1 MTRACL
7 LLIDLQNDFLP
18 GGALAVPGGDQVIR
32 VANEMMRNFDIV
44 IASQDWHPSN
54 HGSFVS
60 QHPDRKV
67 GDTFLWN
74 GASQVV
80 WPDHCVQGTYGAAF
94 PSELDVS
101 KISQLVTKGEDP
113 NVDSYS
119 TFFDN
124 AKMRATRL
132 HAILQSLGIDAIHM
146 MGLATDYCVRA
157 TALDALEL
165 GYRVTL
171 HTKGCR
177 GVEIRPGD
185 CVKAIEEMAL
195 KGVEVL

>member
-1 MTRACL
+1 MTKTCL

-18 GGALAVPGGDQVIR
+18 GGALAVPGGDQVIS
-32 VANEMMRNFDIV
+32 VANEMMRDFDVV

-94 PSELDVS
+94 PPELDVS

-119 TFFDN
+119 AFFDN

-132 HAILQSLGIDAIHM
+132 HVLLRSLGVEAIHM

-177 GVEIRPGD
+177 GVDIRQGN
-185 CVKAIEEMAL
+185 CVKAIEEMTN
-195 KGVEVL
+195 KGAVVL

>member
-1 MTRACL
+1 MTKTCL

-18 GGALAVPGGDQVIR
+18 GGALAVPGGDQVIS
-32 VANEMMRNFDIV
+32 VANEMIRDFDIV

-132 HAILQSLGIDAIHM
+132 HVLLQSLEVDTIHM

-177 GVEIRPGD
+177 GVEIQPGD

-195 KGVEVL
+195 NGVEVL

>member
-1 MTRACL
+1 MTKTCL

-177 GVEIRPGD
+177 GVEIQPGD
-185 CVKAIEEMAL
+185 CVRAIEEMDL
-195 KGVEVL
+195 NGVEVL

>member
-1 MTRACL
+1 MTKTCL

-18 GGALAVPGGDQVIR
+18 GGALAVPGGDQVIS
-32 VANEMMRNFDIV
+32 VANEMMQDFDVV

-94 PSELDVS
+94 PPGLDVS
-101 KISQLVTKGEDP
+101 KISHLVTKGEDP

-119 TFFDN
+119 AFFDN

-132 HAILQSLGIDAIHM
+132 HALLQSLGIDAIHM

-165 GYRVTL
+165 DYRVTL

-177 GVEIRPGD
+177 GVDIRQGD
-185 CVKAIEEMAL
+185 CVKAIEEMANN
-195 KGVEVL
+195 GAEVL

>member
-18 GGALAVPGGDQVIR
+18 GGALAVPGGDQVIP

-67 GDTFLWN
+67 GDTFFWN

-119 TFFDN
+119 AFFDN

-132 HAILQSLGIDAIHM
+132 HALLQSLGIDAIHM

-195 KGVEVL
+195 NGVEVL

>member
-18 GGALAVPGGDQVIR
+18 GGALAVPGGDQVIS
-32 VANEMMRNFDIV
+32 VANEMIRDFDIV

-119 TFFDN
+119 AFFDN

-132 HAILQSLGIDAIHM
+132 HVLLQSLEVDTIHM

-177 GVEIRPGD
+177 GVEIQPGD

-195 KGVEVL
+195 NGVEVL

>member
-1 MTRACL
+1 MTKTCL

-18 GGALAVPGGDQVIR
+18 GGALAVPGGDQVIS
-32 VANEMMRNFDIV
+32 VANQMIRDFDIV

-119 TFFDN
+119 AFFDN

-132 HAILQSLGIDAIHM
+132 HVLLQSLEVDTIHM

-177 GVEIRPGD
+177 GVEIQPGD

-195 KGVEVL
+195 NGVEVL

>member
-1 MTRACL
+1 MTKTCL

-18 GGALAVPGGDQVIR
+18 GGALAVPGGNQVIS
-32 VANEMMRNFDIV
+32 VANELMRDFDIV

-60 QHPDRKV
+60 QHPERKI

-74 GASQVV
+74 GALQVV

-94 PSELDVS
+94 PPELDVS
-101 KISQLVTKGEDP
+101 KVSHLITKGEDP

-119 TFFDN
+119 AFFDN
-124 AKMRATRL
+124 AKRRATRL
-132 HAILQSLGIDAIHM
+132 HALLQSLEIVAIHV
-146 MGLATDYCVRA
+146 MGLATDYCVQA
-157 TALDALEL
+157 TVLDALEL
-165 GYRVTL
+165 GYQVTL

-177 GVEIRPGD
+177 GVEIRLGD
-185 CVKAIEEMAL
+185 CMKAIEQMAHH
-195 KGVEVL
+195 GAEVL

>member
-18 GGALAVPGGDQVIR
+18 GGALAVPGGDQVIS
-32 VANEMMRNFDIV
+32 VANEMIRDFDIV

-119 TFFDN
+119 AFFDN

-132 HAILQSLGIDAIHM
+132 HVLLQSLEVDTIHM

-177 GVEIRPGD
+177 GVEIQPGD
-185 CVKAIEEMAL
+185 CVRAIEEMDL
-195 KGVEVL
+195 NGVEVL

>member
-1 MTRACL
+1 MTKRCL

-18 GGALAVPGGDQVIR
+18 GGALAVPGGDQVIS
-32 VANEMMRNFDIV
+32 VANEMMRDFDVV

-67 GDTFLWN
+67 GETFLWN
-74 GASQVV
+74 GASQVI

-94 PSELDVS
+94 PPGLDVS
-101 KISQLVTKGEDP
+101 KISRIITKGEDP

-119 TFFDN
+119 AFFDN
-124 AKMRATRL
+124 AKVRATRL
-132 HAILQSLGIDAIHM
+132 PAHLQSLGIDVIHM

-157 TALDALEL
+157 TVLDAMEL

-171 HTKGCR
+171 HSKGCR
-177 GVEIRPGD
+177 GVDIRQGD
-185 CVKAIEEMAL
+185 CMKAIEEMTK
-195 KGVEVL
+195 KGAVVL

>member
-1 MTRACL
+1 MNKTCL

-18 GGALAVPGGDQVIR
+18 GGTLAVPDGNQVIPF
-32 VANEMMRNFDIV
+32 ANNLMRDFEVV

-60 QHPDRKV
+60 QHPDRKA

-94 PSELDVS
+94 PPGLDVS
-101 KISQLVTKGEDP
+101 KISHLITKGEDP
-113 NVDSYS
+113 SVDSYS
-119 TFFDN
+119 AFFDN
-124 AKMRATRL
+124 AKIRATRL
-132 HAILQSLGIDAIHM
+132 HALLQSLEIEAIHM

-157 TALDALEL
+157 TVLDALEL

-171 HTKGCR
+171 QTSGCR
-177 GVEIRPGD
+177 GVEIRSGD
-185 CVKAIEEMAL
+185 CAKAIGEMVFNGA
-195 KGVEVL
+195 EVL

>member
-1 MTRACL
+1 MTKTCL
-7 LLIDLQNDFLP
+7 LLIDVQNDFLP
-18 GGALAVPGGDQVIR
+18 GGALAVPGGDQVIS
-32 VANEMMRNFDIV
+32 VANQMIRDFDIV

-119 TFFDN
+119 AFFDN

-132 HAILQSLGIDAIHM
+132 HVLLQSLEVDTIHM

-177 GVEIRPGD
+177 GVEIQPGD

>member
-1 MTRACL
+1 MTKTCL

-18 GGALAVPGGDQVIR
+18 GGALAVPGGDQVIS
-32 VANEMMRNFDIV
+32 VANQMIRDFDIV

-101 KISQLVTKGEDP
+101 KISQLVTKGEGP

-119 TFFDN
+119 AFFDN

-132 HAILQSLGIDAIHM
+132 HVLLQSLEVDTIHM

-177 GVEIRPGD
+177 GVEIQPGD

-195 KGVEVL
+195 NGVEVL

>member
-18 GGALAVPGGDQVIR
+18 GGALAVPGGDQVIS
-32 VANEMMRNFDIV
+32 VANEMIRDFDIV

>member
-1 MTRACL
+1 MTKTCL

-18 GGALAVPGGDQVIR
+18 GGALAVPGGDQVIS
-32 VANEMMRNFDIV
+32 VANEMIRDFDIV

-119 TFFDN
+119 AFFDN

-132 HAILQSLGIDAIHM
+132 HVLLQSLEVDTIHM

-177 GVEIRPGD
+177 GVEIQPGD
-185 CVKAIEEMAL
+185 CVRAIEEMDL
-195 KGVEVL
+195 NGVEVL

>member
-18 GGALAVPGGDQVIR
+18 GGALAVPGGDQVIS
-32 VANEMMRNFDIV
+32 VANEMIRDFDIV

-119 TFFDN
+119 AFFDN

-132 HAILQSLGIDAIHM
+132 HVLLQSLEVDTIHM